1 MDEEPHPG
9 IGRGGPVLE
18 ELIVSRSAPEAG
30 GEDFL
35 ERLDQIG
42 VGEAHAAGRELL
54 EASQRVQ
61 VRRPPE
67 ALEGT
72 ATAPGSED
80 SPVPERYV
88 QQDHRCGGAKGGH
101 GE

>member
-54 EASQRVQ
+54 EASDVMEVGGPSQ
-61 VRRPPE
+61 P
-67 ALEGT
+67 LER
-72 ATAPGSED
+72 AA
-80 SPVPERYV
+80 
-88 QQDHRCGGAKGGH
+88 A
-101 GE
+101 